1 MVDRFQEDPRGPQL
15 FLLSL
20 KAGGVGLNL
29 TAANHVFHFDRWW
42 NPAVENQ
49 ATDRAFRI
57 GQNRTV
63 NVHKMITS
71 GTLEERI
78 DQMIE
83 QKTELAERI
92 IGAGESWLTELS
104 TGQLRDLL
112 SIRHAT
118 LEETTT

>member
-1 MVDRFQEDPRGPQL
+1 M
-15 FLLSL
+15 
-20 KAGGVGLNL
+20 GVNL
-29 TAANHVFHFDRWW
+29 TSANHVIHFDRWW

-57 GQNRTV
+57 GQTRTV

-83 QKTELAERI
+83 QKTDLARRI
-92 IGAGESWLTELS
+92 IGTGESWLTELDS
-104 TGQLRDLL
+104 DRLRDVL
-112 SIRHAT
+112 SLRET
-118 LEETTT
+118 SLEDESA